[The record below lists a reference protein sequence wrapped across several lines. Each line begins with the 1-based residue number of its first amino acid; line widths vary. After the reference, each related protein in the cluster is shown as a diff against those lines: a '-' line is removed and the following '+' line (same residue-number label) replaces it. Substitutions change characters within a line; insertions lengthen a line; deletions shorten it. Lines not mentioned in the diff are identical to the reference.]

1 MLGYEVDF
9 GHMEAMALI
18 SSQKFAEKQVGY
30 IVVSVMLNE
39 VKSLTR
45 SRRDAVPL
53 GLVAFNVL
61 GRDGVEPDLEFGCSV
76 ETVDSRKT

>member
-39 VKSLTR
+39 VCILAPT
-45 SRRDAVPL
+45 
-53 GLVAFNVL
+53 NQYIT
-61 GRDGVEPDLEFGCSV
+61 LEASHCS
-76 ETVDSRKT
+76 